1 MNTVEQERQWLIDR
15 NKEYRAGKP
24 TVSDAIYDER
34 YYKFCEENPDDIIAQ
49 DGVMEEMPD
58 DNDKEKMPIAMFSLN
73 KKKTIQD
80 IRSWAKNKG
89 LPEDVE
95 VVATSKYDGISL
107 CNDEETNN
115 KTLTRGD
122 GFFGQNRTEHFK
134 YINKDSFFNS
144 LNMETHDFYSYGE
157 ALIPKAA
164 WREFFEGKINPK
176 NGKLYKAARNTVA
189 GLFNNKIPTPDILKH
204 VVFMRYGLVKKS
216 GEELSKVQ
224 QLDVL
229 NCLNT
234 VEVPYAVLKL
244 NDENLKEKL
253 DNLYKEW
260 GQMFDIDGI
269 VLELNDINLREDLGR
284 EENNNP
290 AWSIAYK
297 NPEWAEVKTTK
308 ATSIKIG
315 ISKQGFFNP
324 VIGVE
329 PVIIGGVQVSNVTG
343 YNMRYM
349 IDNNICVGSEI
360 EIIRSGDVIPKH
372 MNTTEFNKVDMNNY
386 ITSLEYCPYCGTHT
400 IWNETNIQLVCP
412 NEKCPERMLSTLNY
426 FFSSLEIEN
435 FGEGEIKKLFDK
447 GYDTPEKILTISYEE
462 LNSMDGWAKRSIN
475 TLFNQFKALRETGV
489 PLANLMQALDLFNG
503 KLGKKVAQKIFDE
516 FDGDFDFE
524 ENIIPRLCNIEG
536 VSDITANNFINGR
549 SQYLSKYQNFPVK
562 VSYIQTPKKELT
574 GDKYVGFSVCMT
586 GFRDASLEELIV
598 TNGGT
603 IASGVSEKTTHL
615 LVKDKDTTSSKATK
629 ARSLGIPIM
638 YVNEFLNL

>member
-1 MNTVEQERQWLIDR
+1 MNTIDQERQWLIDR
-15 NKEYRAGKP
+15 NKEYRAGDP
-24 TVSDAIYDER
+24 TVSDAVYDER
-34 YYKFCEENPDDIIAQ
+34 YYKFCEQYPDDILAQ
-49 DGVMEEMPD
+49 DSVMEEIPD

-73 KKKTIQD
+73 KKKSIQE

-95 VVATSKYDGISL
+95 LIATSKYDGISL

-134 YINKDSFFNS
+134 YINKESFFSS
-144 LNMETHDFYSYGE
+144 LNVNNHNFYSYGE
-157 ALIPKAA
+157 ALIPKPA
-164 WREFFEGKINPK
+164 WKEYFEGKINPK

-216 GEELSKVQ
+216 GEELSKID
-224 QLDVL
+224 QLDTL

-234 VEVPYAVLKL
+234 IEVPYVVLKL

-260 GQMFDIDGI
+260 GKMFDIDGI
-269 VLELNDINLREDLGR
+269 VLELNDISLRQDLGR

-297 NPEWAEVKTTK
+297 NPEWAEVKKTK
-308 ATSIKIG
+308 VISIKIG
-315 ISKQGFFNP
+315 VSKQGFFNP

-329 PVIIGGVQVSNVTG
+329 PVIVGGVQISNVTG
-343 YNMRYM
+343 YNMRYV
-349 IDNNICVGSEI
+349 IDNNICIGSEI
-360 EIIRSGDVIPKH
+360 NIIRSGDVIPKH
-372 MNTTEFNKVDMNNY
+372 LQTTKFVKSDVDNY
-386 ITSLEYCPYCGTHT
+386 IKSLEYCPYCGTQT
-400 IWNETNIQLVCP
+400 EWNENNIQLVCP
-412 NEKCPERMLSTLNY
+412 NEKCSERMLSTLIY
-426 FFSSLEIEN
+426 FFGSLEIDD

-447 GYDTPEKILTISYEE
+447 GYDTPEKILTITHEE
-462 LNSMDGWAKRSIN
+462 LKNMEGWADKSIN
-475 TLFNQFKALRETGV
+475 KLFSQFKKLREEGV

-524 ENIIPRLCNIEG
+524 NNVVERLCNIDG
-536 VSDITANNFINGR
+536 VSDITANWFIKGR
-549 SQYLSKYQNFPVK
+549 NLYYSKYQNFPVK
-562 VSYIQTPKKELT
+562 ISYIQTPKKELT

-586 GFRDASLEELIV
+586 GFRDASLEDIIV
-598 TNGGT
+598 KNGGI
-603 IASGVSEKTTHL
+603 IASGVSKKTTHL